1 MVWCMY
7 DLISAAASSQAERQ
21 WGLMGARSPSEMR
34 AFLVARYRRQLGCTA
49 VLAFARHRL
58 ARVPYIRVPRYSVM
72 QRRQLLRR
80 EAAALDSA
88 APRQPHSLPQG
99 FFALQAQG
107 PGAGP
112 RVGG

>member
-1 MVWCMY
+1 MREGGPRRSCSFRVGSGGGIPGKL
-7 DLISAAASSQAERQ
+7 DPNIR
-21 WGLMGARSPSEMR
+21 GLP
-34 AFLVARYRRQLGCTA
+34 
-49 VLAFARHRL
+49 RH
-58 ARVPYIRVPRYSVM
+58 SVM

-99 FFALQAQG
+99 FSAFQVQR

>member
-1 MVWCMY
+1 M
-7 DLISAAASSQAERQ
+7 
-21 WGLMGARSPSEMR
+21 
-34 AFLVARYRRQLGCTA
+34 
-49 VLAFARHRL
+49 
-58 ARVPYIRVPRYSVM
+58 PYIGVPPHSVM

-99 FFALQAQG
+99 FFAFQAQG